1 MPQEGP
7 RPALYSVFVK
17 SSCLIVLVLFVLRHV
32 LVVVHVLLQRPSQS
46 NVAGI
51 RCRTAPTCT
60 EHPKTANM
68 RARCKTPETSR
79 LPSYIQ
85 RPAQAQVLEVHGA
98 TSVPSQVLRKVLETL
113 LETRGTPPLQLGL
126 SGYRCR
132 SSAARVAHLETANI
146 K

>member
-1 MPQEGP
+1 MLQEFDVAPPQLAQNTP
-7 RPALYSVFVK
+7 K
-17 SSCLIVLVLFVLRHV
+17 QLR
-32 LVVVHVLLQRPSQS
+32 
-46 NVAGI
+46 
-51 RCRTAPTCT
+51 
-60 EHPKTANM
+60 NM

-79 LPSYIQ
+79 LPSFIQ

-98 TSVPSQVLRKVLETL
+98 TSVPSQVLRKVLEML